1 MIDGGDS
8 DITIKLTLDGA
19 GKKVEVQKFKCK
31 TKYNNLNFT
40 GGSLGLM

>member
-1 MIDGGDS
+1 MIDGGENE
-8 DITIKLTLDGA
+8 ITIKLTLA
-19 GKKVEVQKFKCK
+19 GKVKVEIQKFKCK